1 MNDISMYMKLMYIT
15 NNPVVARIAENA
27 GVDWI
32 FLDMEVIGKAFRQSG
47 LNTVQNH
54 HTVDDIKRI
63 RKAIKKSKL
72 LVRVNPIHDALEN
85 YPSSKDEIDA
95 SIEAGADILMLPY
108 FKTVEEVK
116 TFIHLVNGRAKTL
129 LLLETVEAANLIDE
143 ILEVPGIDMIHL
155 GLNDMH
161 LELGMKFMFELL
173 ADGTVERL
181 GDKIKA
187 KGIPFGFGGIATL
200 DGGALQGS
208 MVLKEHVRLGSS
220 MVIVSRSFCNT
231 EIITDLNEVKRI
243 FDTGISDLRALEKEV
258 LQADAAYLE
267 ENRKAVVAAVNKIA
281 GTNY

>member
-1 MNDISMYMKLMYIT
+1 MNMKLMYIT
-15 NNPVVARIAENA
+15 NNPAVARIAEDA

-47 LNTVQNH
+47 LDTVQNH
-54 HTVDDIKRI
+54 HTIDDIKRI
-63 RKAIKKSKL
+63 RKTISQSKL
-72 LVRVNPIHDALEN
+72 LVRINPIHDAVDN
-85 YPSSKDEIDA
+85 YPSSRDEIEA
-95 SIEAGADILMLPY
+95 TIEAGADILMLPY

-129 LLLETVEAANLIDE
+129 LLLETIEAANLIDD

-161 LELGMKFMFELL
+161 LELGMNFMFELL

-231 EIITDLNEVKRI
+231 EIVTDLNEVKRI
-243 FDTGISDLRALEKEV
+243 FDTGISGLRALEKEAS
-258 LQADAAYLE
+258 QADTAFLE